1 MKLHYFILIILLCFT
16 VDIAAQ
22 NRAVAVVYDNSR
34 SMRDAGQCEGINYAL
49 QLMVGL
55 LHPQDELHV
64 FKMDPPVGTDIN
76 LSQKKASIANI
87 SQTYDCAAG
96 KTPFAALTTASNK
109 LAASNKKFKW
119 LIVLSDGDIT
129 ETNFEQAAGKSIRN
143 FVETTGGRVIFLN
156 VNTIDSK
163 LDSYLR
169 NTQTPNNTLRTQG
182 NFEQIIKT
190 MEEIAGNVMTLSKGG
205 VKAQAQGTKVI
216 INTPMP
222 LKKMIVL
229 AQDANKNT
237 QLPNLVTAKLN
248 GTTLF
253 IEEPYKAQ
261 KLKSTDYQMTG
272 IVTHV
277 TSGKSEAIIPK
288 GELTLLFD
296 KNVDVSKIKFLP
308 EVAAK
313 LDVQIK
319 GSFKAATGNT
329 YTVCDTVK
337 NIIIVAK
344 LLDLNN
350 KPLDE
355 EVLKNSQVR
364 FMDETTKKTLA
375 LKYNP
380 TSSDFSASIPLNSN
394 RITVSA
400 SAEYQGYFNY
410 QSSIFVV
417 QKEFCPKPKAFI
429 EASKNTLHAKVTDMQ
444 HAETI
449 TVTPKIKVG
458 DLPPRDA
465 TPEELKDLYFEKLN
479 DTNIGIDVIEKD
491 GKMIIKPSTF
501 ICACFTKTGTD
512 KLSLALKSKNKNI
525 EIDNTNKIDILVT
538 IEDDSFWAKC
548 GTLIIAALIALFLLW
563 YLFGIYRKP
572 RFCRGAEVVYTKTT
586 PLVERKPKSYLLPN
600 GFVKRYLIPYTPEK
614 QIVGGV
620 MFKAGSRCSHVF
632 IDRDSQNERMFISG
646 MPIDKPRDKDVRLS
660 NSEKLEITG
669 QGNSRETYEYRKI

>member
-1 MKLHYFILIILLCFT
+1 MRLYLFT
-16 VDIAAQ
+16 LVLFLFSAGAYAQ
-22 NRAVAVVYDNSR
+22 NRAVAVVYDNSG
-34 SMRDAGQCEGINYAL
+34 SMQQAGQCEGINYAL

-55 LHPQDELHV
+55 LHPQDELSV
-64 FKMDPPVGTDIN
+64 FKMEPPVGTDIN
-76 LSQKKASIANI
+76 LNQKKSSIAAI
-87 SQTYDCAAG
+87 TQSYDCSAR

-129 ETNFEQAAGKSIRN
+129 DTNFEQAAGSNIRN

-156 VNTIDSK
+156 VNTIESK
-163 LDSYLR
+163 LDRYLD
-169 NTQTPNNTLRTQG
+169 NSNTPNNTLRTQG
-182 NFEQIIKT
+182 NFDQIIKT

-205 VKAQAQGTKVI
+205 VKAQAQGTKI
-216 INTPMP
+216 TINTPVP

-229 AQDANKNT
+229 AQDARKNAE
-237 QLPNLVTAKLN
+237 LPNLIKANLN
-248 GTTLF
+248 GTSLF

-277 TSGKSEAIIPK
+277 KSGKGEGVIPK

-296 KNVDVSKIKFLP
+296 KSVDVSKIKFLP

-319 GSFKAATGNT
+319 GSFKAETGNT

-337 NIIIVAK
+337 NITIVAK

-355 EVLKNSQVR
+355 AVLKGSKVS
-364 FMDETTKKTLA
+364 FVDENTKKTIA
-375 LKYNP
+375 LRYNP
-380 TSSDFSASIPLNSN
+380 SSADFSASIPLNSK

-417 QKEFCPKPKAFI
+417 QKEFCPTPTAFI
-429 EASKNTLHAKVTDMQ
+429 EASKKTLHAKVTDMQ

-449 TVTPKIKVG
+449 TVIPKIKVG
-458 DLPPRDA
+458 DLPPRAA

-479 DTNIGIDVIEKD
+479 DTNIGIDVTETD
-491 GKMIIKPSTF
+491 GKMIIRPSTF

-512 KLSLALKSKNKNI
+512 KLTLALKSKNKNI
-525 EIDNTNKIDILVT
+525 TVDANNKIDIQVT
-538 IEDDSFWAKC
+538 IDDDSFWAKC
-548 GTLIIAALIALFLLW
+548 GTIILTTLIILFLLW
-563 YLFGIYRKP
+563 YLFGIYKKP
-572 RFCRGAEVVYTKTT
+572 RFCKGAEVVYTKTT

-614 QIVGGV
+614 QVVGGIE
-620 MFKAGSRCSHVF
+620 FKAGSRCSHVF
-632 IDRDSQNERMFISG
+632 IDRNSQNERMFISG

-669 QGNSRETYEYRKI
+669 QGNSKETYEYRKI